1 MHFDW
6 YQATIDVDVNT
17 IIDHLGSEAGD
28 APDQIREGKG
38 RHNYSHSTALLDGNG
53 ERIFEMLH
61 GGKNGAPNVT
71 ASGHYAA
78 WFAETV
84 RTKWPHHRVSRLDVA
99 QDVVQEGAYERM
111 EAVCRD
117 VSKRGRVKGL
127 AMVPEDIADGRT
139 YYLGS
144 KASDRQV
151 RLYDK
156 TAEVRSKSPRITHA
170 DVPEHWT
177 RIELQWR
184 PKKHDKDFAAL
195 WDVESCWFTGGWT
208 AAVARRLLD
217 LDLNRINGAPWKPD
231 PDRAMMFLIQQYGR
245 HLEKLAEKAG
255 GWAAAGEQL
264 GSMVEARRRHSR
276 L

>member
-6 YQATIDVDVNT
+6 YQATIDADPNA
-17 IIDHLGSEAGD
+17 IIDHLGALAGD
-28 APDQIREGKG
+28 APDEIREGKG
-38 RHNYSHSTALLDGNG
+38 RHNYSHSTALLDVNG
-53 ERIFEMLH
+53 ERLFEVLH
-61 GGKNGAPNVT
+61 GGTNGAPNVT
-71 ASGHYAA
+71 ASGHHAA
-78 WFAETV
+78 WFADAV
-84 RTKWPHHRVSRLDVA
+84 RAEWPQHRVSRLDVA
-99 QDVVQEGAYERM
+99 QDVVEEGAYERM

-117 VSKRGRVKGL
+117 VSQRGKVKGL

-156 TAEVRSKSPRITHA
+156 TAEARAKSPRATQS

-184 PKKHDKDFAAL
+184 PKKHDKDYAAT
-195 WDVESCWFTGGWT
+195 WEAEECWFTSGWT
-208 AAVARRLLD
+208 SSVARRLLS
-217 LDLNRINGAPWKPD
+217 LDLNRINGVPWRPD
-231 PDRAMMFLIQQYGR
+231 PDRAMMFLVQQYGR
-245 HLEKLAEKAG
+245 HLEKLAQKAG
-255 GWAAAGEQL
+255 GWAEAGEEL
-264 GSMVEARRRHSR
+264 GRMVEARRRHSR